1 VLYKGMAGSRQHP
14 AQECMHL
21 GRAAGWGPK
30 VGFTCDVGR
39 QTLAVRWVVVACVA
53 TWQLQ

>member
-1 VLYKGMAGSRQHP
+1 MLYKGMAGSRQHP